1 MRLLNYTFIALT
13 SGASLVIAQQFQST
27 PVMGWNSYNQMAC
40 SPNSAMIIE
49 AINSLAERGFVDA
62 GYSFFQVDCGWA
74 SRDGQRN
81 ATTGALKIDFER
93 FPNGLLPLSNLV
105 KSKGMKWAM
114 YSDAGVRM
122 CDTEAPSPVL
132 GSLGHEAG
140 DADLFKA
147 LNAEYIKYDNCYADG
162 PLLSQ
167 NAPKASRTDFM
178 LRFTTMWEELQR
190 VGITGMLVC
199 QWGVPFS
206 TPNGLE
212 GPSQWTKGLS
222 TSFRISDDI
231 APGWANVYRIY
242 NQAVHIAKLGIIGP
256 GNIADADLLEVGND
270 GMTFDEQATHFAFW
284 AMLKSA
290 LMISTNVSA
299 LSNELVAVLQNQELI
314 AINQDIA
321 VRPIE
326 LVQRWTGD
334 RDLWAGDLAN
344 GDIAVLVVDLT
355 NTRRTLSLKLSDLK
369 IKSAD
374 VKDLWAFTIAKNIS
388 NYSKEVNGHG
398 SIVLRLSNVQRAL
411 ESGPEYSYIS
421 VSSGTLASGANIQSC
436 TGCASSTKVGN
447 IGGSSN
453 GSVVLSNVR
462 TSQVNQ
468 TVKFDYI
475 NCEVG
480 YLGSGNNE
488 RLASISVNGK
498 PAQIVSFPLSG
509 YNWATDIYKG
519 YGVELSGFNT
529 EKPNSIRISGV
540 GTGWA
545 PDLDQ
550 IAVIADGA
558 SQSLDHS
565 PQHQPTILGS

>member
-1 MRLLNYTFIALT
+1 MRISNYTFVAFA
-13 SGASLVIAQQFQST
+13 SGASLAAAQQFQLT

-40 SPNSAMIIE
+40 SPNTAKITE

-62 GYSFFQVDCGWA
+62 GYKFFQVDCGWA

-81 ATTGALKIDFER
+81 ATTGALEIDFNR
-93 FPNGLLPLSNLV
+93 FPNGLLPLSNLAR
-105 KSKGMKWAM
+105 SKGMKWAM

-122 CDTEAPSPVL
+122 CDTETPSPVL
-132 GSLGHEAG
+132 GSLDHEAA

-162 PLLSQ
+162 PLSSQ
-167 NAPKASRTDFM
+167 NAPKASRTDFIT
-178 LRFTTMWEELQR
+178 RFTTMWEELQR
-190 VGITGMLVC
+190 VGIKGMLVC

-222 TSFRISDDI
+222 TSFRLSDDI
-231 APGWANVYRIY
+231 ATGWANVYRIY
-242 NQAVHIAKLGIIGP
+242 NQAIHIAKSGTIGP
-256 GNIADADLLEVGND
+256 GNIPDADLLEVGNA
-270 GMTFDEQATHFAFW
+270 GMTFDEQATHFASW

-326 LVQRWTGD
+326 LIQRWTGD
-334 RDLWAGDLAN
+334 RDLWAGTLSN

-355 NTRRTLSLKLSDLK
+355 NTHRTLSLQLSDLG
-369 IKSAD
+369 IESAD
-374 VKDLWAFTIAKNIS
+374 IKDLWTFATARNIS
-388 NYSKEVNGHG
+388 SYSKEVNGHG
-398 SIVLRLSNVQRAL
+398 SIVLRLSNFQRAL
-411 ESGPEYSYIS
+411 QSGPEYSYIS

-436 TGCASSTKVGN
+436 TGCTSSTKVGN
-447 IGGSSN
+447 IGGPSN
-453 GSVVLSNVR
+453 GSVVLSNIR

-480 YLGSGNNE
+480 YLGSSNNE

-498 PAQIVSFPLSG
+498 PAQLVSFPLSG

-519 YGVELSGFNT
+519 YGVELSGFDT
-529 EKPNSIRISGV
+529 KGPNSIRISGV
-540 GTGWA
+540 GTSWG
-545 PDLDQ
+545 PDLDR
-550 IAVIADGA
+550 IAVIIEEA
-558 SQSLDHS
+558 SQS
-565 PQHQPTILGS
+565 G